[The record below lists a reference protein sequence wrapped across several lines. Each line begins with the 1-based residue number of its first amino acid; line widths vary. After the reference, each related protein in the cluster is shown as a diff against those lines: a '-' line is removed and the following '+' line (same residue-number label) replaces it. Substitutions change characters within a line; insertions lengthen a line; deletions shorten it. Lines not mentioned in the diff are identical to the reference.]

1 MIKGMGN
8 RWNKALR
15 SVLPGVSCIPS
26 VPSAGPQ
33 NGPPQT
39 WL

>member
-8 RWNKALR
+8 GWNKALR
-15 SVLPGVSCIPS
+15 SVLPGVSGIPS
-26 VPSAGPQ
+26 VPSAGAQ
-33 NGPPQT
+33 NGSPQR